1 MADRRYETLV
11 LIHPEQGEA
20 GSKELAARIRTLI
33 EEQGGTVSQVQEWG
47 LRDLAY
53 LVEKQRRAFYVLFEY
68 RASSKGLDEIERNLK
83 LMDPVLRFIAV
94 RQAENA
100 PPAAVRPA
108 RRPDREEGAG
118 TPRPGGGRHCAGGG
132 AGAAAASGD
141 GPAEGLP
148 VLRRQDHAHRLQ
160 GLTDARDVPHRARQ
174 DHSRPHHRDLR
185 PPPAAPH
192 GRHQAGAHG
201 GPAAVHQRLPL
212 RRASWRSRSSCATTC
227 P

>member
-20 GSKELAARIRTLI
+20 GSKELAARIKTLI

-68 RASSKGLDEIERNLK
+68 RASSKGLDEVERNLK

-100 PPAAVRPA
+100 PPATFRPA
-108 RRPDREEGAG
+108 RRPDREEGVG
-118 TPRPGGGRHCAGGG
+118 TDELGGEDML
-132 AGAAAASGD
+132 S
-141 GPAEGLP
+141 EGEM
-148 VLRRQDHAHRLQ
+148 
-160 GLTDARDVPHRARQ
+160 T
-174 DHSRPHHRDLR
+174 
-185 PPPAAPH
+185 
-192 GRHQAGAHG
+192 
-201 GPAAVHQRLPL
+201 
-212 RRASWRSRSSCATTC
+212 
-227 P
+227 